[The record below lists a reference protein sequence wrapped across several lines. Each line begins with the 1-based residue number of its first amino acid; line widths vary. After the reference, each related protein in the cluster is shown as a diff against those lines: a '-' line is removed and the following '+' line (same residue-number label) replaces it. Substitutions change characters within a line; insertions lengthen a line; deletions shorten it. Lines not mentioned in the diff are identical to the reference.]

1 MNQKTR
7 ILVLAVAKPYDM
19 IPEGSLERVSGC
31 AMHYVITDDVS
42 RTQFDEDTGE
52 VGYIPAKE
60 KMPKEFYEIAKAQ
73 GLPAYADAVFGMKSS
88 GGKNVFVI
96 KKLDFIQKETPAAN
110 SSQDSGGNK
119 TEVKTHTAAL
129 FPNDRRRLTT

>member
-1 MNQKTR
+1 
-7 ILVLAVAKPYDM
+7 M

-31 AMHYVITDDVS
+31 AMHYVITDDVL

-60 KMPKEFYEIAKAQ
+60 KMPKEFYEIAKAH
-73 GLPAYADAVFGMKSS
+73 GLPAYADAVVGMKSS

-96 KKLDFIQKETPAAN
+96 KKLDFIQKETPATPDETA
-110 SSQDSGGNK
+110 K
-119 TEVKTHTAAL
+119 TAAA
-129 FPNDRRRLTT
+129 TKQK

>member
-42 RTQFDEDTGE
+42 RDQFDEDTGE

-96 KKLDFIQKETPAAN
+96 KKLILSRKKHLQHQKKHQPRQQRQQNRSKDA
-110 SSQDSGGNK
+110 
-119 TEVKTHTAAL
+119 H
-129 FPNDRRRLTT
+129 RRPFS

>member
-1 MNQKTR
+1 
-7 ILVLAVAKPYDM
+7 M

-60 KMPKEFYEIAKAQ
+60 KMPKEFYEIAKTQ
-73 GLPAYADAVFGMKSS
+73 GLPAYAD
-88 GGKNVFVI
+88 VFVI
-96 KKLDFIQKETPAAN
+96 KKLDFLQTEAPAAP
-110 SSQDSGGNK
+110 
-119 TEVKTHTAAL
+119 EETAAK
-129 FPNDRRRLTT
+129 TAAATKQK

>member
-42 RTQFDEDTGE
+42 RDQFDEDTGE

-96 KKLDFIQKETPAAN
+96 KKLDFLENETAAPDETSSSPAA
-110 SSQDSGGNK
+110 K
-119 TEVKTHTAAL
+119 AAAVAKQK
-129 FPNDRRRLTT
+129 

>member
-31 AMHYVITDDVS
+31 SMQYVMTDDVS
-42 RTQFDEDTGE
+42 RIQYDEDTGE

-60 KMPKEFYEIAKAQ
+60 KMPKEFYDIAKNY

-96 KKLDFIQKETPAAN
+96 KKLDFLENETAAPDETTSSPAA
-110 SSQDSGGNK
+110 K
-119 TEVKTHTAAL
+119 AAAVAKQK
-129 FPNDRRRLTT
+129 

>member
-42 RTQFDEDTGE
+42 RDQFDEDTGE

-96 KKLDFIQKETPAAN
+96 KKLDFVQTETPAAP
-110 SSQDSGGNK
+110 
-119 TEVKTHTAAL
+119 EETAAA
-129 FPNDRRRLTT
+129 TKQK

>member
-42 RTQFDEDTGE
+42 RDQFDEDTGE

-96 KKLDFIQKETPAAN
+96 KSLILSRQKHLQHQKKQQPRQQRQQNRSKDA
-110 SSQDSGGNK
+110 
-119 TEVKTHTAAL
+119 H
-129 FPNDRRRLTT
+129 RRPFS

>member
-7 ILVLAVAKPYDM
+7 ILVLSVAKPYDM
-19 IPEGSLERVSGC
+19 IPDGSIERVSGC
-31 AMHYVITDDVS
+31 SMQYVMTDDIA

-88 GGKNVFVI
+88 AGKNVFVI
-96 KKLDFIQKETPAAN
+96 KSLEFCEKA
-110 SSQDSGGNK
+110 
-119 TEVKTHTAAL
+119 TAA
-129 FPNDRRRLTT
+129 PEETATKTAAASKQK

>member
-60 KMPKEFYEIAKAQ
+60 KMPKEFYEIAKTQ

-96 KKLDFIQKETPAAN
+96 KKLDFLQTEAPAAN
-110 SSQDSGGNK
+110 
-119 TEVKTHTAAL
+119 TAAA
-129 FPNDRRRLTT
+129 TKQK

>member
-42 RTQFDEDTGE
+42 RTQLDEDTGE

-96 KKLDFIQKETPAAN
+96 KKLDFIQKETPAAP
-110 SSQDSGGNK
+110 
-119 TEVKTHTAAL
+119 EETAAK
-129 FPNDRRRLTT
+129 TAAATKQK

>member
-1 MNQKTR
+1 MNQKTK

-31 AMHYVITDDVS
+31 SMQYIMTDDVT
-42 RTQFDEDTGE
+42 RVQYDEDTGE

-60 KMPKEFYEIAKAQ
+60 KMPKEFYETAKSH
-73 GLPAYADAVFGMKSS
+73 GLPAYAEAVFGMKSS

-96 KKLDFIQKETPAAN
+96 KKLDFLDNETAAVTDETPA
-110 SSQDSGGNK
+110 SP
-119 TEVKTHTAAL
+119 AAKAAAAA
-129 FPNDRRRLTT
+129 RQK

>member
-42 RTQFDEDTGE
+42 RDQFDEDTGE

-60 KMPKEFYEIAKAQ
+60 KC
-73 GLPAYADAVFGMKSS
+73 LR
-88 GGKNVFVI
+88 
-96 KKLDFIQKETPAAN
+96 N
-110 SSQDSGGNK
+110 SMR
-119 TEVKTHTAAL
+119 L
-129 FPNDRRRLTT
+129 LRRRVFQRMQMRYLV